1 MSTLF
6 HLRVDKLYNVVRKRQ
21 ESMWR
26 PAIQYH
32 VGCNQSFNCYWP
44 RAYMS
49 NVVDTD
55 YSDHYHCIKCGEEI
69 DASKFTATGFDQDRV
84 PVSMDLSI
92 VERRGQLDVVF
103 KYDSV
108 VIDAEFGQVM
118 KGRKPK
124 RTDIIRFDFKK
135 RETRYIKRGV
145 SRASEESIIEPF
157 KDREY
162 YWLKTPF
169 AWISADYRCL
179 LVYYRDEL
187 KEFASTLKRAY
198 VKQLSQVA
206 GYTVPGFRQHG
217 ETSGKFGMFATLFD
231 NLIFRMVAPDAPSL
245 SVNLIEDYE
254 NTRGTNNRNQMDD
267 ILAMTKSGTS
277 WINACIQSL
286 ELSDYSFIRRMVAKR
301 PFLVTQTMWFVEGFT
316 SDINY
321 QRRLFNFM
329 LDSLS
334 NRPAQRWKIDG
345 HSLTNELRQFLRLY
359 RYQKGE
365 PAAVQAVL
373 SSGGFYDMR
382 DAANMYFGLN
392 RQQRKEFWAT
402 KIKARDVHDTLMS
415 LNRKARI
422 ENVPVQHGK
431 RYDALAGHIDGY
443 EFSLPKETHE
453 LVDVGAQLH
462 NCVAS
467 YANRVLG
474 GNVAIITVKKDNKL
488 IACIEVVPKFKAGRF
503 NEIHQAKTFGNK
515 SASKDPALN
524 NAIIDWADKSK
535 LFIHCH
541 DVIYRNRGGVAV

>member
-135 RETRYIKRGV
+135 REVRYIKRGV

-157 KDREY
+157 DSREY

-169 AWISADYRCL
+169 SWIRADYSCL

-187 KEFASTLKRAY
+187 KEFASTLKQAFI
-198 VKQLSQVA
+198 KQLSKVA
-206 GYTVPGFRQHG
+206 GYTVPGVRQYG
-217 ETSGKFGMFATLFD
+217 EISSKFGMFASLFG
-231 NLIFRMVAPDAPSL
+231 NLIFRMAAPDAPSL
-245 SVNLIEDYE
+245 SPQLIEDYHC
-254 NTRGTNNRNQMDD
+254 TRGASNNGQMSD
-267 ILAMTKSGTS
+267 ILVLTKAGHS
-277 WINACIQSL
+277 WIDACIKSL
-286 ELSDYSFIRRMVAKR
+286 NVSNTSYVRRYVAKR
-301 PFLVTQTMWFVEGFT
+301 PFLITQTMWFIEGFI
-316 SDINY
+316 SDVNH
-321 QRRLFNFM
+321 RRTLFEFM
-329 LDSLS
+329 MDSLQ
-334 NRPAQRWKIDG
+334 NTPAQRWMIDG
-345 HSLTNELRQFLRLY
+345 HRLTQGLRDFLRLY
-359 RYQKGE
+359 RFQKGE
-365 PAAVQAVL
+365 AAAMRAVL
-373 SSGGFYDMR
+373 SSDSYYEMR

-392 RQQRKEFWAT
+392 RQQRKEFWSM
-402 KIKARDVHDTLMS
+402 KIKARDVHDTLMA
-415 LNRKARI
+415 LNKKSRI
-422 ENVPVQHGK
+422 ENIPVQNGK
-431 RYDALAGHIDGY
+431 RYDALAGTVDGY

-453 LVDVGAQLH
+453 LVDVGTILH
-462 NCVAS
+462 NCVAT
-467 YANRVLG
+467 YANRVVG
-474 GNVAIITVKKDNKL
+474 GETAIVTVKKDNKL
-488 IACIEVVPKFKAGRF
+488 LACIEVVPKFKAGRF
-503 NEIHQAKTFGNK
+503 NEIHQAKIFGNDR
-515 SASKDPALN
+515 ASRDAELN
-524 NAIIDWADKSK
+524 NAIIDWADKTN

-541 DVIYRNRGGVAV
+541 DVIYRNRGGMAV